1 MKQTNQSTAVSR
13 RDSIGSVSSRSHGRR
28 RLLAL
33 SFLTIAPL
41 LMCACA
47 KQDTAGQS
55 TVNATSTT
63 ITEKTMKTENRTIRL
78 AISGTDYTATLADTD
93 AARLLAERLPM
104 RLSMTE
110 LNGNEKYANLDKPLP
125 TKTEKVRRIEAG
137 DVMLWRDNCL
147 VVFYKSFDTPYSYT
161 RIGRI
166 SDAKGLAKS
175 LGNGDA
181 EVVFQ
186 RNENVG
192 SANKGET
199 AMAEFYNY
207 TLLSQTG
214 ETVKMDR
221 FKGKVVLIV
230 NTATACGFT
239 PQYEPLEKI
248 YRELHAKGL
257 EIIDIPCNQFGSQA
271 PGTDEEIH
279 TFCTLNYNTTFP
291 QMKKSDVN
299 GEHQLPLYAYL
310 KSQKGFNGFGEG
322 KMADLMRGHLA
333 KINPDYEN
341 NSDIKWNFTKF
352 VIDRAGNVVARF
364 EPTADMEA
372 VKAFIMKE
380 IQK

>member
-78 AISGTDYTATLADTD
+78 AIGGTDYTATLADTD

-137 DVMLWRDNCL
+137 DVMLWGDNCL

-166 SDAKGLAKS
+166 SDA
-175 LGNGDA
+175 
-181 EVVFQ
+181 
-186 RNENVG
+186 
-192 SANKGET
+192 
-199 AMAEFYNY
+199 
-207 TLLSQTG
+207 
-214 ETVKMDR
+214 
-221 FKGKVVLIV
+221 
-230 NTATACGFT
+230 
-239 PQYEPLEKI
+239 
-248 YRELHAKGL
+248 
-257 EIIDIPCNQFGSQA
+257 
-271 PGTDEEIH
+271 
-279 TFCTLNYNTTFP
+279 
-291 QMKKSDVN
+291 
-299 GEHQLPLYAYL
+299 
-310 KSQKGFNGFGEG
+310 
-322 KMADLMRGHLA
+322 
-333 KINPDYEN
+333 
-341 NSDIKWNFTKF
+341 
-352 VIDRAGNVVARF
+352 
-364 EPTADMEA
+364 
-372 VKAFIMKE
+372 
-380 IQK
+380 

>member
-1 MKQTNQSTAVSR
+1 MMHSFQSPDVPKK
-13 RDSIGSVSSRSHGRR
+13 DSTGSVSSRSHGRR

-47 KQDTAGQS
+47 KQDNAGQS

-63 ITEKTMKTENRTIRL
+63 ITEKTMKTENRTFRL
-78 AISGTDYTATLADTD
+78 AIGGTDYTATLADTD

-137 DVMLWRDNCL
+137 DVMLWGDNCL

-192 SANKGET
+192 STNNGET
-199 AMAEFYNY
+199 ATAEFYNY

-248 YRELHAKGL
+248 YRELHDKGL

-333 KINPDYEN
+333 KINPGYEN
-341 NSDIKWNFTKF
+341 SSDIKWNFTKF
-352 VIDRAGNVVARF
+352 VIDRSGNVVARF